1 MQNQLKIHKKSTQN
15 RIWLEKR
22 IFRKIAPRLGETL
35 ILEGP
40 GSPKPSQNQ
49 QKTLQK
55 PIKNP
60 TKISMDFSIDFL
72 MILASFGHPVG
83 LTLGILASKMVPRII

>member
-1 MQNQLKIHKKSTQN
+1 M
-15 RIWLEKR
+15 
-22 IFRKIAPRLGETL
+22 IFRKIAPRPGETL

-49 QKTLQK
+49 PKTLQE

-72 MILASFGHPVG
+72 MILAPFGHPVG
-83 LTLGILASKMVPRII
+83 LTLVAKIAQNEARGKESGGLL